1 MASKRASHL
10 VRCLRALARDT
21 KNTLKLRLRA
31 CELLMAIDPTVERK
45 TDGDDP
51 NLRFSKQLAAL
62 VSYCSQN
69 SEQKDAGRT

>member
-1 MASKRASHL
+1 
-10 VRCLRALARDT
+10 
-21 KNTLKLRLRA
+21 
-31 CELLMAIDPTVERK
+31 MAIDPTVERK

-62 VSYCSQN
+62 VSDCSQN